1 MTIYVDEQGYCHVE
15 NADGRQPVEAKFFD
29 GRAPEV
35 IEGYLYTLD
44 DGGVAVIAPWRDW
57 SELDAVQREYEREQ
71 IAQYESAI
79 SEIETALGVNS

>member
-44 DGGVAVIAPWRDW
+44 DGGVEVIAPWRDW
-57 SELDAVQREYEREQ
+57 NELDKAQRAYEQ
-71 IAQYESAI
+71 NLITQYEAALSAI
-79 SEIETALGVNS
+79 EQALEVQT

>member
-15 NADGRQPVEAKFFD
+15 DADGRQPVETKFFD

-44 DGGVAVIAPWRDW
+44 DGGVEVITPWRDW
-57 SELDAVQREYEREQ
+57 NELDKVQRAYEQEQ
-71 IAQYESAI
+71 LAQYEAAL
-79 SEIETALGVNS
+79 SEIETALGVNA

>member
-15 NADGRQPVEAKFFD
+15 NADGRQAVEDEFFD

-44 DGGVAVIAPWRDW
+44 DGGVGVIAPWRDW
-57 SELDAVQREYEREQ
+57 NELDKAQRAYEQEQLADMRAALAV
-71 IAQYESAI
+71 
-79 SEIETALGVNS
+79 LGVSE

>member
-44 DGGVAVIAPWRDW
+44 DGGVEVITPWRDW
-57 SELDAVQREYEREQ
+57 SELDATQREYEREQ
-71 IAQYESAI
+71 LAQYESAL
-79 SEIETALGVNS
+79 SEIETALGVNA